1 MSNLSNTTALTSV
14 TTNKPLRQIGKG
26 MLLLAGIMSWSEASM
41 AVGTIRGGHGL
52 TTGSGNGFFKE
63 FPIPTVDSQANA
75 ITSGPDGN
83 LWFTETDGNNIG
95 RITTVGA
102 ITEFLIPTVNSQPGG
117 ITSNPDGNLWFTE
130 ENGKIGQITTTGA
143 ITEFPIPTV
152 GSDPFG
158 ITSGPDGN
166 LWFTERAGNNIGRI
180 TSGGI
185 ITEFTLPTAGSGPY
199 AITSGPDG
207 NLWFTEQNGNNIGRI
222 TIGGIITEFPIPTA
236 GSDPSGITSGP
247 DGNLWFTEG
256 NRNKIG
262 RITSGGIITEFPI
275 PTAGSGPVGITVGPD
290 GNLWFTE
297 ASGNNIGRITTSGI
311 ITEFPIPTANSA
323 PSGITVGP
331 DGNLWFT
338 ESGANQ
344 IGVFLLSQ
352 VYMQPTTKIGTTVVN
367 YINNLPELAPTSDL
381 RSVINA
387 LNNLST
393 SQLNDALAQISG
405 VETESLDEVVKDGAY
420 FVNFYNRTRLN
431 ALRHMNSS
439 GPAVPTAPMFSQ
451 DFSVNKHQGGLAFL
465 QQKQGQLSQVPNTS
479 DIHMGLATKVN
490 QQAYASNKDGGI
502 WVQALGRGNK
512 QGNVASLPGF
522 DAKTGGLMV
531 GIDRKI
537 SQNFI
542 IGAGL
547 GNMSNKVHWKNNGGH
562 GRINGGIATIY
573 GTWFTDGFYVDGA
586 LTGGFNHYKINR
598 NIIFT
603 GINRTAKSKHNGLE
617 FTPHL
622 GIGYEIDMSC
632 YAVEPFATV
641 DWAYVRDRK
650 YSESGAGALDL
661 NVNSRKSSGL
671 RSEFGGILSKDMKIE
686 EGVFAAEL
694 KLSYVQKNPVKKGS
708 LVQGLSGQSTTFGID
723 DNNKAQHLFSP
734 GVGVTLSMDSGLFA
748 SARYDAELSSKS
760 KSHLIGIKV
769 GHAL

>member
-1 MSNLSNTTALTSV
+1 MNNLSNTTALTSLI
-14 TTNKPLRQIGKG
+14 TNKRLRKIGKG
-26 MLLLAGIMSWSEASM
+26 VLLIAGIMSWSEASL
-41 AVGTIRGGHGL
+41 AAFKEYPIA
-52 TTGSGNGFFKE
+52 TGS
-63 FPIPTVDSQANA
+63 NA
-75 ITSGPDGN
+75 
-83 LWFTETDGNNIG
+83 
-95 RITTVGA
+95 
-102 ITEFLIPTVNSQPGG
+102 
-117 ITSNPDGNLWFTE
+117 
-130 ENGKIGQITTTGA
+130 
-143 ITEFPIPTV
+143 
-152 GSDPFG
+152 
-158 ITSGPDGN
+158 
-166 LWFTERAGNNIGRI
+166 
-180 TSGGI
+180 
-185 ITEFTLPTAGSGPY
+185 
-199 AITSGPDG
+199 
-207 NLWFTEQNGNNIGRI
+207 
-222 TIGGIITEFPIPTA
+222 
-236 GSDPSGITSGP
+236 SGITSGP
-247 DGNLWFTEG
+247 DGNLWFTQAG
-256 NRNKIG
+256 LSQIG
-262 RITSGGIITEFPI
+262 RITTSGVITEYTLPGTITFPI
-275 PTAGSGPVGITVGPD
+275 GITTGPVSDGALWFAGFGTSNIGRITTAGTFPTGPFAASALSRPYGITLGPD

-297 ASGNNIGRITTSGI
+297 NFGSNIGRITTSGTVTVTEYLI
-311 ITEFPIPTANSA
+311 PTTTPTPFPTGITSGSDGALWFTENGANKIGRIDPTTHIFTEYVIPTATSAPQDITAGPDGALWFTEKSGEKIGRITTSGVITEYALAGGSGPYGITSGSDGNIWFTEHASNKLAKINPATGVITEFQIPTAISN
-323 PSGITVGP
+323 PTGITAGP
-331 DGNLWFT
+331 DGNIWFT
-338 ESGANQ
+338 ESAANQ

-367 YINNLPELAPTSDL
+367 YINNLPVSTPSSDL
-381 RSVINA
+381 RRVMNA

-439 GPAVPTAPMFSQ
+439 GPAAPTAPMFSQ

-465 QQKQGQLSQVPNTS
+465 QQKQGQLSQVPDTS
-479 DIHMGLATKVN
+479 DIHMGLATEVN

-512 QGNVASLPGF
+512 QDSVASLPGF

-547 GNMSNKVHWKNNGGH
+547 GNMTNKVHWKNNGGH

-603 GINRTAKSKHNGLE
+603 GINKTAKSKHNGLE

-622 GIGYEIDMSC
+622 GIGYEINMSC

-641 DWAYVRDRK
+641 DWAYVRDKR
-650 YSESGAGALDL
+650 YSESGAGVLDL

-671 RSEFGGILSKDMKIE
+671 RSEFGGILSKDIKIE

-708 LVQGLSGQSTTFGID
+708 LVEGLSGQSTTFGVD